1 MCATRFQENAGRPLL
16 FKGQDQSISPKLLN
30 QAVRVLLEKGAVV
43 EAATYLAKL
52 DANQLPLDVSTSSLI
67 VPLFSGKGKLR
78 EHIKLLLV
86 KYQPSETFS

>member
-1 MCATRFQENAGRPLL
+1 MGRPLL

-52 DANQLPLDVSTSSLI
+52 DAKQLSLDVSMISLI
-67 VPLFSGKGKLR
+67 VSLFSGKGKLR
-78 EHIKLLLV
+78 EHIQLLPV
-86 KYQPSETFS
+86 KYQPSENFG

>member
-1 MCATRFQENAGRPLL
+1 MGRPLL

-52 DANQLPLDVSTSSLI
+52 DAEQLSLDVSMISLI
-67 VPLFSGKGKLR
+67 VSLFSGKGKLR
-78 EHIKLLLV
+78 EHIKLLPV
-86 KYQPSETFS
+86 KYQPSENFG